1 MTAVA
6 FHFNVD
12 DRLGYACRWLRKA
25 VSQRA
30 RVVVIGL
37 PETLQAVDRA
47 LWAMSETEFLP
58 HCMDTAPPEVV
69 ARSPIVLV
77 SSLQAPAHRDVL
89 LNLGVGEHVPAGFE
103 QFERVTEVVTRDD
116 AERAGARARWKQYL
130 ASSCSIARHDLAAQ
144 GGR

>member
-37 PETLQAVDRA
+37 PETLQTLDRA

-58 HCMDTAPPEVV
+58 HCLGTAPPEVV
-69 ARSPIVLV
+69 ARSPIVLT
-77 SSLQAPAHRDVL
+77 SSLEAPAHRHVL
-89 LNLGVGEHVPAGFE
+89 LNLGGHVPAGFE
-103 QFERVTEVVTRDD
+103 QFERVTEVVTQDET
-116 AERAGARARWKQYL
+116 ERAGARERWKHYL
-130 ASSCSIARHDLAAQ
+130 ARSCTITRHDLAVQ
-144 GGR
+144 GGQ